1 MHCRAVDST
10 GIKAE
15 GEGEWSAED
24 QKTVWGTVFPTN
36 TQAWRRETPS
46 MAQDPHPL
54 PGRVMRSMI
63 PRGASTNRRRRS
75 EPSIARQ
82 AIAKQSAEREITGS
96 NLGDAPMLPELRN
109 QIPVGV
115 EIGSIT
121 ADGAYD
127 TRKCHDAVADRG
139 AHAVRQ
145 GNGPP
150 DPFLGFLTPAPQD
163 CQAVEAINRRR
174 HCPQRGLARIEIP
187 RPRHLAKMERIPPPK
202 PRRNLS
208 GHCGAM
214 PCRSVDAL
222 REAPGA
228 EPSSHTF
235 CECVAGRR
243 MARDFDCQVAEL
255 QIRAAV
261 LNGYTALAIPIT
273 GPMG

>member
-1 MHCRAVDST
+1 
-10 GIKAE
+10 
-15 GEGEWSAED
+15 
-24 QKTVWGTVFPTN
+24 
-36 TQAWRRETPS
+36 
-46 MAQDPHPL
+46 
-54 PGRVMRSMI
+54 
-63 PRGASTNRRRRS
+63 
-75 EPSIARQ
+75 
-82 AIAKQSAEREITGS
+82 
-96 NLGDAPMLPELRN
+96 MLPELRN

-121 ADGAYD
+121 ADGACD

-202 PRRNLS
+202 PRRDETS
-208 GHCGAM
+208 RDIAVQCPAGQWMHCVKLLGQSPPLTHSANVL
-214 PCRSVDAL
+214 P
-222 REAPGA
+222 E
-228 EPSSHTF
+228 
-235 CECVAGRR
+235 RR
-243 MARDFDCQVAEL
+243 MARDFDRQVAEL

-261 LNGYTALAIPIT
+261 LNGYTAHAIPIT
-273 GPMG
+273 EPMG